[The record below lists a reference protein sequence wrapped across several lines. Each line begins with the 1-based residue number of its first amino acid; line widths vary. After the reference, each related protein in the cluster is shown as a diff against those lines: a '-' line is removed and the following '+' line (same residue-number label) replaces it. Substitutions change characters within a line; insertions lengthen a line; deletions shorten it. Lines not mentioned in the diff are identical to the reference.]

1 MFAVRIA
8 VAAVAILGF
17 LASDAAHAQTASGSN
32 YRSLAVCDE
41 VLVEG
46 RWFNTFGEGRC
57 PPGSRRSTAPRPAQR
72 GADVN
77 SQNMRRMEGQVQ
89 ALGQAQES
97 VLAAGRA
104 IQERYQAES
113 DQRAMTY
120 AYHLTGDDQPGAG
133 ASLYA
138 PREFLFPTEGR
149 LVHAFAGDPLL
160 TVSEGFYSQCFV
172 PLEDGLA
179 TQFPGHRHTVR
190 SGELTCK
197 LEERDRAYTPL
208 YPNYSASGGTEMSMG
223 QTLDKKD
230 DLYTICYRSMG
241 MNAMCI
247 RRIAPDKIV
256 ETTGIVQLVP
266 SSRNAAVFE
275 GVRDGQLQVRVV
287 PDASG
292 QVPELITFDLSSSR
306 VVQLLGATFEVLE
319 FNDDEIIMVRK

>member
-1 MFAVRIA
+1 MFAARIA
-8 VAAVAILGF
+8 AAVVALFGWA
-17 LASDAAHAQTASGSN
+17 ASNDALSQTPSGSN
-32 YRSLAVCDE
+32 YRTLAVCEE

-46 RWFNTFGEGRC
+46 RWFSTFGEGRC
-57 PPGSRRSTAPRPAQR
+57 PPGSRRTTAPRPSQR
-72 GADVN
+72 GGDVN
-77 SQNMRRMEGQVQ
+77 SQNMRRMQGQVQ
-89 ALGQAQES
+89 ALADAQES
-97 VLAAGRA
+97 ILAAGRA

-113 DQRAMTY
+113 DERAITY
-120 AYHLTGDDQPGAG
+120 AYHLTGDVEPVAP

-138 PREFLFPTEGR
+138 PREFLFPSQGG
-149 LVHAFAGDPLL
+149 LVHAFAGDPIL
-160 TVSEGFYSQCFV
+160 TASDGFYSQCFV

-208 YPNYSASGGTEMSMG
+208 YANYAASGGTEMSMG
-223 QTLDKKD
+223 QTLEMKD

-256 ETTGIVQLVP
+256 ETTGIVELVR
-266 SSRNAAVFE
+266 SSRSAALFE
-275 GVRDGQLQVRVV
+275 GVRDGQLQVRLV
-287 PDASG
+287 PNSSG
-292 QVPELITFDLSSSR
+292 QMPELMSFDLSASR

-319 FNDDEIIMVRK
+319 FGEGEIVMVRK